1 MSSSNASSRPV
12 RSPGSHSRRH
22 RRCGRTAMTVSVV
35 LVHGGFLGP
44 WCWADVAEML
54 GTKGIPTVVPDLPS
68 IGNPQTA
75 PLGDF
80 DADAAAVRRVL
91 DQQRD
96 PVLLCGHSYGGAV
109 ITEAAAGHPAVAHLV
124 YLTAAVPD
132 IGQSV
137 ADVASATEVEA
148 PFEPSD
154 EGASAGDLEPV
165 AGPAGSI
172 VLLPEQGMNAL
183 FHDCSAERA
192 RQGAALLRPMNPAPR
207 EQPLT
212 GAGWRDVPST
222 FVRGS
227 QDRIPEIVT
236 PAFFSRAP
244 EMMTLP
250 TGHCPNWSRPD
261 LVAELLAERVMT
273 IAIRQVDVHLPARC
287 RQESDQARSNCV
299 PGHLAIRRPRSPDRR
314 R

>member
-1 MSSSNASSRPV
+1 M
-12 RSPGSHSRRH
+12 
-22 RRCGRTAMTVSVV
+22 
-35 LVHGGFLGP
+35 
-44 WCWADVAEML
+44 AEKL
-54 GTKGIPTVVPDLPS
+54 DTKGIPTVVPDLPS
-68 IGNPQTA
+68 IGNPQTT
-75 PLGDF
+75 PLGVF

-91 DQQRD
+91 DQQRH

-109 ITEAAAGHPAVAHLV
+109 TTEAAAGHPAVAHLV

-154 EGASAGDLEPV
+154 EGASAADFEPV
-165 AGPAGSI
+165 AGPADSI
-172 VLLPEQGMNAL
+172 VLLPEQAMNAL

-222 FVRGS
+222 FCEAAKTAYPKS
-227 QDRIPEIVT
+227 
-236 PAFFSRAP
+236 
-244 EMMTLP
+244 
-250 TGHCPNWSRPD
+250 
-261 LVAELLAERVMT
+261 
-273 IAIRQVDVHLPARC
+273 
-287 RQESDQARSNCV
+287 
-299 PGHLAIRRPRSPDRR
+299 
-314 R
+314 